1 MADDISLVVGVD
13 YKELTGLIKTSEQ
26 SKRVLKSVAQEFAKT
41 GDQKAYMRG
50 VMQVVMAQKN
60 LDTKTRKTQS
70 EIMKLGYAMRQQAV
84 FSEALRKT
92 TDRTAKSI
100 EQQGK
105 IVGATKNRMNG
116 TNMAIQQLGYQFG
129 DFAVQV
135 QGGTSAFVA
144 FSQQG
149 SQLAGILPMIAG
161 PLGISMGLAVGL
173 SSAFGI
179 LIPIGSALA
188 RTFFDVGKAADKS
201 ASDFKDAL
209 SKFESVSEDLS
220 EVMKISLT
228 SPLKEAK
235 GELRSLF
242 ETYKQIKAEV
252 AKDALA
258 TSLMP
263 IVESVGDVLS
273 TATRKK
279 ETTEK
284 LNIGTG
290 QEAVARRVQRLSGL
304 VDIQLEA
311 AKILNLIND
320 AVQGPTEDLASN
332 MLKVAKAL
340 RDSEVITH
348 GVKDDFLEI
357 IASSGILAKIQKGY
371 SEEQRAGL
379 NSVKLFYEYR
389 QRDADA
395 ARKLAEAVEEIKKK
409 QEDLNREAGLLESS
423 LQREISMLLVKN
435 KFGEK
440 SLAVKKL
447 ELEQQESVFK
457 ESQGIFEIEKLRE
470 GYSQKIVDGLLLQR
484 RVAFYLKRDL
494 QGAADASREIARLAA
509 MSDKEYQQML
519 YGQAYAQSRMAAP
532 KTPVKG
538 KKKPVVKESD
548 LEKLQKRLDLEEA
561 LVGKTETQKVLLQ
574 ELGVNYEKI
583 YGSDSIGKLEI
594 RIEKLRQIAE
604 EEARVADLA
613 NTIGSAMED
622 SLMSMVDGT
631 KSVKDAFRDMA
642 ADIVRHLYKVLV
654 VQQMINAFGGML
666 SGSSNASIAKIGGAL
681 ESYDNGGYTGNGP
694 RSGGLDG
701 KGGFMAIM
709 HPRETVV
716 DHTKGQQANI
726 NGPKIVQNF
735 NFSANGDDSVKK
747 IIAQAAPQIAQMTK
761 NSMLN
766 DRRRGGTAKA
776 VFG

>member
-13 YKELTGLIKTSEQ
+13 YKELTGFIKTSEQ
-26 SKRVLKSVAQEFAKT
+26 SKRVLKSIAQEFAKT

-70 EIMKLGYAMRQQAV
+70 EIMKLGHAMRQQAV

-135 QGGTSAFVA
+135 QSGTSAFVA

-188 RTFFDVGKAADKS
+188 RTFLDVGKAADKS

-209 SKFESVSEDLS
+209 SEFESVSEDLS
-220 EVMKISLT
+220 EVMKVALT
-228 SPLKEAK
+228 SPFTEAK

-242 ETYKQIKAEV
+242 QEYTRIKAEV

-279 ETTEK
+279 EVTEK
-284 LNIGTG
+284 LDFGTG

-332 MLKVAKAL
+332 MLKVSKAL

-357 IASSGILAKIQKGY
+357 IASSGILAKIQKGN
-371 SEEQRAGL
+371 SEEQRAAMEARL

-423 LQREISMLLVKN
+423 LQREIYMLLVK
-435 KFGEK
+435 KQYGEK
-440 SLAVKKL
+440 SLAVKRL
-447 ELEQQESVFK
+447 ELQQQESVFK
-457 ESQGIFEIEKLRE
+457 ESQDTFEIEKLRE
-470 GYSQKIVDGLLLQR
+470 GYSQKIVDGLLKQR
-484 RVAFYLKRDL
+484 RLAFNLKTDL

-519 YGQAYAQSRMAAP
+519 YRQAYAQSRMAAP

-538 KKKPVVKESD
+538 KKEPVVKETD
-548 LEKLQKRLDLEEA
+548 LEKLQKRLGLEEA

-594 RIEKLRQIAE
+594 RIEKLRQITE

-666 SGSSNASIAKIGGAL
+666 SGSSNASIA
-681 ESYDNGGYTGNGP
+681 
-694 RSGGLDG
+694 RSGAHWRATTMVVTQV
-701 KGGFMAIM
+701 MA
-709 HPRETVV
+709 HGRV
-716 DHTKGQQANI
+716 A
-726 NGPKIVQNF
+726 
-735 NFSANGDDSVKK
+735 
-747 IIAQAAPQIAQMTK
+747 
-761 NSMLN
+761 
-766 DRRRGGTAKA
+766 
-776 VFG
+776 